1 MVFRVLYHGGIH
13 RRGKFILASAIRSAI
28 SAVAPG
34 DNATTEL
41 RNLPNRRGICDT
53 TLGVEYGPVGKIVG
67 TSDRSWGGGLATRLY
82 TCLNL
87 TALH

>member
-13 RRGKFILASAIRSAI
+13 RRGKFILASVIRSAI

-41 RNLPNRRGICDT
+41 RNLPNNCIEAVV
-53 TLGVEYGPVGKIVG
+53 VE
-67 TSDRSWGGGLATRLY
+67 
-82 TCLNL
+82 
-87 TALH
+87 